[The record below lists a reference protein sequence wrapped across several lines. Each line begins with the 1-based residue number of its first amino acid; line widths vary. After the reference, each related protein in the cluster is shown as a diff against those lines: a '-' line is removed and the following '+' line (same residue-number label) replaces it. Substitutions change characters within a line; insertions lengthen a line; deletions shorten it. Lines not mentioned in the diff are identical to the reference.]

1 MDRDQRAPKGGTS
14 PDAEEMRSSG
24 LWRETEINTASGD
37 EVGSRV
43 QPVAPVLTARKQQAG
58 DIRHS
63 NDVPPCD
70 PPIRHR
76 NVMRRHVPV
85 FVHPG

>member
-1 MDRDQRAPKGGTS
+1 MVDRQRRSTAVGTCRRDFES
-14 PDAEEMRSSG
+14 HAGSC
-24 LWRETEINTASGD
+24 L
-37 EVGSRV
+37 GSRV
-43 QPVAPVLTARKQQAG
+43 QPVAPVLAARKQHAG

-76 NVMRRHVPV
+76 KVMRRHVPL